1 MAGTSPRVPMPSG
14 GPEFREYHKNGKP
27 QTNFVSL
34 LCDALHK
41 RNRFFSMFE
50 LLKINPKFHS
60 LNLKHSK
67 MIWESEKVML
77 K

>member
-1 MAGTSPRVPMPSG
+1 MVGTSPHVPMLSG

-41 RNRFFSMFE
+41 RNLFFSMFE

-60 LNLKHSK
+60 LSSK
-67 MIWESEKVML
+67 MIWDSEKVML